1 MMEIR
6 FALVSVIV
14 FSHTRRDTNNEPAVL
29 ISIVELIT
37 ECD

>member
-14 FSHTRRDTNNEPAVL
+14 FSHTRRNTNNKPGVI